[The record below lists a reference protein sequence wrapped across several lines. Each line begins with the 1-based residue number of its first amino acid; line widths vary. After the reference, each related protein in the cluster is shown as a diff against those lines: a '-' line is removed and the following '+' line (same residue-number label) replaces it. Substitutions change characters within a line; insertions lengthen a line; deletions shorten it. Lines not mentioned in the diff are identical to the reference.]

1 MKLLFIYFFLFIVF
15 QSSAKTDDIRDF
27 EIEEISIGDSLLNY
41 YSQEVVEEAYDNASY
56 YKDETFAVLFIP
68 KNSKNYDKI
77 QVTIKPRDK
86 SHKIFGIDGVLY
98 FDDNIDE
105 CNKKKKEIVTDLEK
119 IFTDFNKVDDDDYYT
134 ADPTKNS
141 FDYGTWFFFN
151 SGGFVSVNCT
161 KMGKEVREKNGW
173 RDQLAVSVT
182 SKVLEKF
189 LSNSAY

>member
-41 YSQEVVEEAYDNASY
+41 YSKETIEEAYDNASY

-77 QVTIKPRDK
+77 QVTIKPTDK

-105 CNKKKKEIVTDLEK
+105 CNKKKQEIVTDLEK
-119 IFTDFNKVDDDDYYT
+119 IFTDFNKVDDDDYYI

>member
-1 MKLLFIYFFLFIVF
+1 MKLLFIYFFIFIVF
-15 QSSAKTDDIRDF
+15 QSSAKTENIQDF

-77 QVTIKPRDK
+77 QVTIKPTDK

-105 CNKKKKEIVTDLEK
+105 CNKKKKRNSNG
-119 IFTDFNKVDDDDYYT
+119 FR
-134 ADPTKNS
+134 KN
-141 FDYGTWFFFN
+141 FYRF
-151 SGGFVSVNCT
+151 
-161 KMGKEVREKNGW
+161 
-173 RDQLAVSVT
+173 
-182 SKVLEKF
+182 
-189 LSNSAY
+189 

>member
-77 QVTIKPRDK
+77 QVTIKPTDK

-105 CNKKKKEIVTDLEK
+105 CNKKKQEIVTDLEK
-119 IFTDFNKVDDDDYYT
+119 IFTDFNKVDNDDYYT

>member
-1 MKLLFIYFFLFIVF
+1 M
-15 QSSAKTDDIRDF
+15 
-27 EIEEISIGDSLLNY
+27 
-41 YSQEVVEEAYDNASY
+41 
-56 YKDETFAVLFIP
+56 
-68 KNSKNYDKI
+68 
-77 QVTIKPRDK
+77 
-86 SHKIFGIDGVLY
+86 
-98 FDDNIDE
+98 
-105 CNKKKKEIVTDLEK
+105 DLEK

-182 SKVLEKF
+182 SKVLEEF

>member
-77 QVTIKPRDK
+77 QVTIKPTDK

-105 CNKKKKEIVTDLEK
+105 CNKKKQEIVTDLEK
-119 IFTDFNKVDDDDYYT
+119 IFTDFNKVDNDDYYT
-134 ADPTKNS
+134 ADSTKNF

>member
-119 IFTDFNKVDDDDYYT
+119 IFTDFNKVDDDDYYI

>member
-41 YSQEVVEEAYDNASY
+41 YSQEVVEEAYDNVSY

-77 QVTIKPRDK
+77 QVTIKPTDK

-105 CNKKKKEIVTDLEK
+105 CNKKKQEIVTDLEK

-182 SKVLEKF
+182 SKVLEEF

>member
-1 MKLLFIYFFLFIVF
+1 MKLLFIYFFLFIVI
-15 QSSAKTDDIRDF
+15 QSPAKTDDIRDF

-41 YSQEVVEEAYDNASY
+41 YSKETIKEAYNNASY

-77 QVTIKPRDK
+77 QVTLNPKDK
-86 SHKIFGIDGVLY
+86 SHKIFGIDGILY
-98 FDDNIDE
+98 FDDNIDG

-119 IFTDFNKVDDDDYYT
+119 IFTDFNKIDDDDYYT

-161 KMGKEVREKNGW
+161 KMGKEIRDKNGW

-189 LSNSAY
+189 LSDSAY

>member
-77 QVTIKPRDK
+77 QVTIKPTDK

-105 CNKKKKEIVTDLEK
+105 CNKKKQEIVTDLEK

>member
-77 QVTIKPRDK
+77 QVTIKPTDK

-105 CNKKKKEIVTDLEK
+105 CNKKKQEIVTDLEK
-119 IFTDFNKVDDDDYYT
+119 IFTDFNKVDNDDYYT
-134 ADPTKNS
+134 ADSTKNS

-151 SGGFVSVNCT
+151 SGGFISVNCT

>member
-1 MKLLFIYFFLFIVF
+1 MKLLFIYFFLFIVI
-15 QSSAKTDDIRDF
+15 QSPAKTDDIRDF

-41 YSQEVVEEAYDNASY
+41 YSKETIEEAYNNASY

-77 QVTIKPRDK
+77 QVTIKPTDK

-119 IFTDFNKVDDDDYYT
+119 IFTDFNKIDDDDYYT

-161 KMGKEVREKNGW
+161 KMGKEIRDKNGW

-189 LSNSAY
+189 LSDSAY